1 MKQQNE
7 IETHPIPN
15 GYIPGNAKTIVIGT
29 FPPKNE
35 YKDKTDFFFYS
46 SVRNH
51 FWNRMESIF
60 PDYKLK
66 KTATKLRDVSTE
78 ENKLDKQKFCRNK
91 NIGFIDIFTK
101 IKRKVNNSTKDMDLE
116 PQENI
121 VINGRL
127 SNILDKN
134 QNIVRICCTYKLAFE
149 SLLFSLDKVK
159 LEFKTNQHTANGEEC
174 TLNYKSRKI
183 SIVLLYPATRSKQKG
198 EIKDDQYR
206 SLIFGETI

>member
-15 GYIPGNAKTIVIGT
+15 GYIPDNAKTIVIGT

-35 YKDKTDFFFYS
+35 YKNKPDFFFYS
-46 SVRNH
+46 SARNH
-51 FWNRMESIF
+51 FWNRMDSIF
-60 PDYKLK
+60 PGYKLK
-66 KTATKLRDVSTE
+66 KTATKLLDVSTE

-101 IKRKVNNSTKDMDLE
+101 INRKVNNSTKDMDLE

-121 VINGRL
+121 VTNGRL
-127 SNILDKN
+127 YNILDKN

-174 TLNYKSRKI
+174 TFNYKSRKI

-198 EIKDDQYR
+198 EIKDAQYR
-206 SLIFGETI
+206 LLIFGETI